1 MVTKWKKSAEGSGKE
16 QKSPKARLEEYYA
29 DRQAKA
35 AEINVTELYGF
46 LGDDDPEEAQ
56 ASSYTYTAPEEES
69 TKGKLDLS
77 AVLNQS
83 RFSIE
88 DLQSYLSMRSKN
100 YDSTSGG

>member
-1 MVTKWKKSAEGSGKE
+1 MPRGSGTE
-16 QKSPKARLEEYYA
+16 QKSPKVRLEEYYA

-46 LGDDDPEEAQ
+46 LGDDEPEEAQ
-56 ASSYTYTAPEEES
+56 ASSYTYTAPEEEN

-83 RFSIE
+83 GFSIE
-88 DLQSYLSMRSKN
+88 DLQSYLSTRSKN
-100 YDSTSGG
+100 YDSTSGGNQDF